1 MSENAGGRGI
11 VVMHPRRYED
21 SIAIG
26 NTVRDGYAVLVNLAE
41 MQPDAAHQLVDFI
54 SGLIFGIEG
63 NIDRVT
69 PWVML
74 LVPSGITVIDDAD
87 NLTGT
92 FFNQF

>member
-1 MSENAGGRGI
+1 MDDEAGVRGI
-11 VVMHPRRYED
+11 VVVHPRKYED
-21 SIAIG
+21 CVSIGEA
-26 NTVRDGYAVLVNLAE
+26 VVDGYAVLVNLSE
-41 MQPDAAHQLVDFI
+41 MEPAQSHQLVDFI
-54 SGLIFGIEG
+54 SGLIFGIQG

-74 LVPSGITVIDDAD
+74 LVPPGVTVVDDAN